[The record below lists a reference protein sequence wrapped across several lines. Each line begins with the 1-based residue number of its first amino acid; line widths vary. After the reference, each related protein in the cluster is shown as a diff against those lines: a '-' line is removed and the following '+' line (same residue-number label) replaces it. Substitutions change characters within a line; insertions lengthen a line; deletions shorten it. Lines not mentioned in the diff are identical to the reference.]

1 MIRCVR
7 LWTGDDKNSH
17 FEEGVIELEPGQ
29 RGDWLSG
36 KVDATTISFQ
46 ETASGGAF
54 AWHTAPVRQLV
65 ITLSGTLD
73 FQTRDGEHFLLHP
86 GDILLAEDTVGSGH
100 SWKLTDDSSWRRAYV
115 VLQPGAAVPFR
126 ARKLQRVDGLIE
138 TAKTY
143 HRKFARRNP
152 MPDTFDSETG
162 RRSDRRRHHEL
173 HARGLPERARALAH
187 HRDVRNP

>member
-17 FEEGVIELEPGQ
+17 FEEGVIALEPGQ
-29 RGDWLSG
+29 RGDWLSD
-36 KVDATTISFQ
+36 KLAVATIAFQ

-65 ITLSGTLD
+65 VTLSGTLD

-86 GDILLAEDTVGSGH
+86 GNILLAEDTVGSGH

-115 VLQPGAAVPFR
+115 VLQPGAAVPFLADKRQR
-126 ARKLQRVDGLIE
+126 A
-138 TAKTY
+138 TA
-143 HRKFARRNP
+143 
-152 MPDTFDSETG
+152 
-162 RRSDRRRHHEL
+162 
-173 HARGLPERARALAH
+173 
-187 HRDVRNP
+187 

>member
-17 FEEGVIELEPGQ
+17 FEEGVIELKPGQ
-29 RGDWLSG
+29 RGDWLSN
-36 KVDATTISFQ
+36 KLAVATVSVQ

-65 ITLSGTLD
+65 VTLSGTLD

-86 GDILLAEDTVGSGH
+86 GNILLAEDTVGSGH

-115 VLQPGAAVPFR
+115 VLQPGAAVPFLADKRQR
-126 ARKLQRVDGLIE
+126 A
-138 TAKTY
+138 TA
-143 HRKFARRNP
+143 
-152 MPDTFDSETG
+152 
-162 RRSDRRRHHEL
+162 
-173 HARGLPERARALAH
+173 
-187 HRDVRNP
+187 

>member
-7 LWTGDDKNSH
+7 LWTGDDQNSY
-17 FEEGVIELEPGQ
+17 FEEGVIELKPGP
-29 RGDWLSG
+29 RGDLFSDTLA
-36 KVDATTISFQ
+36 VATVSFQ

-65 ITLSGTLD
+65 VTLSGTLD

-115 VLQPGAAVPFR
+115 VLQPGAAVPFLADKR
-126 ARKLQRVDGLIE
+126 QRVS
-138 TAKTY
+138 A
-143 HRKFARRNP
+143 
-152 MPDTFDSETG
+152 
-162 RRSDRRRHHEL
+162 
-173 HARGLPERARALAH
+173 
-187 HRDVRNP
+187 